1 VNTQEAASVYEKL
14 FIAFPQLRDWLAGT
28 KHARATHEVWCGVLA
43 GVDYADAITVVDRM
57 IRGDEPT
64 PEAYEREKWPQ
75 MIRAAASAIRGERVK
90 RTRMDK
96 YHVAA
101 NEQNTSSER
110 FTIAM
115 RESRRLGDLVM
126 AGKLSPTMNLMLV
139 DELVDWSERDGTLPE
154 WIGSEVF
161 EVSKQS

>member
-1 VNTQEAASVYEKL
+1 MNTQEATSVYERL
-14 FIAFPQLRDWLAGT
+14 FVGFPQLRDWLAGT
-28 KHARATHEVWCGVLA
+28 KHAKATYEVWCGVLA
-43 GVDYADAITVVDRM
+43 GVDYSDAIAVVDRM

-64 PEAYEREKWPQ
+64 PEAYEREKFPQ
-75 MIRAAASAIRGERVK
+75 AIRSAASVIRGERVK

-115 RESRRLGDLVM
+115 RESRRLGDLVRF
-126 AGKLSPTMNLMLV
+126 GKLSPTLNLMLV
-139 DELVDWSERDGTLPE
+139 DELVEWSERDGVLPE
-154 WIGSEVF
+154 WIGSEAF
-161 EVSKQS
+161 EVSK